1 MPLLLHR
8 RLGGKDRTE
17 TPEAAKS
24 LAEPSTSI
32 ARRMTLETARQSEV
46 TRPRSEKAVQA
57 IHALAARTPAM
68 RSETRWH
75 NIPLLVIMRITAR
88 LRPARRPWR
97 GARFRSW
104 VVSCALLAVVW
115 PSLGSLPWFALHA
128 AAHQH
133 TFAADDTDHDAG
145 PTSPEGHRHTEASD
159 VPGSPTHPADHD
171 CFQCQ
176 VLKHLSRCVLFV
188 PGVPEVPLQA
198 GCPVQ
203 PLSRLESRS
212 AGYEALLPPVRA
224 PPPHNA

>member
-1 MPLLLHR
+1 
-8 RLGGKDRTE
+8 
-17 TPEAAKS
+17 
-24 LAEPSTSI
+24 
-32 ARRMTLETARQSEV
+32 
-46 TRPRSEKAVQA
+46 
-57 IHALAARTPAM
+57 M
-68 RSETRWH
+68 RSESRWH
-75 NIPLLVIMRITAR
+75 NILVLLIMPIAAR

-176 VLKHLSRCVLFV
+176 VLKHLSRCVLAQ
-188 PGVPEVPLQA
+188 PPAPDAALPA
-198 GCPVQ
+198 GCTVQ
-203 PLSRLESRS
+203 PEARAQSQHVGRV
-212 AGYEALLPPVRA
+212 ALLPPVRA
-224 PPPHNA
+224 PPLRFS